1 MAPIRRLALVEAAI
15 REIGQAGT
23 LNVTVGQIAN
33 RAGVSSALAH
43 HYFGSKD
50 EIFLAAMRHILSNFG
65 QSVRSRLQNAAG
77 PQARLEAIIDAC
89 FGDDQFEPD
98 VIAAWLMFYVRAQTS
113 PPTARL
119 LRVYR
124 KRLHTN
130 LMHEL
135 RQLLPRP
142 KAYDVAVTIGALI
155 DGVYLRCALPG
166 DVPDRAR
173 TIAII
178 TDDLD
183 RALTAVIPTHQP
195 TRSAM

>member
-1 MAPIRRLALVEAAI
+1 MALVNAAI

-23 LNVTVGQIAN
+23 LDVTVGQIAR

-50 EIFLAAMRHILSNFG
+50 EIFLAAMRHILSRFG
-65 QSVRSRLQNAAG
+65 QSVLSRLKNATT
-77 PQARLEAIIDAC
+77 PQERLEAIIDAC

-98 VIAAWLMFYVRAQTS
+98 VIAAWLTFYVRAQTS
-113 PPTARL
+113 QRTARL

-124 KRLHTN
+124 MRLHTN

-135 RQLLPRP
+135 VQLLPRE

-166 DVPDRAR
+166 SVPDRAS

-183 RALTAVIPTHQP
+183 RALSAAVPNHQP